1 MPKWI
6 DLNEVDDD
14 LLLGNLNTGGK
25 SIIQEQLAE
34 KVSTYYQ
41 PASEDGGYQPKKLS
55 LDLDEDITPKKFQ
68 SAMEDEEEGS
78 TFQSRKFDVSWD
90 EDDFPMKKWG
100 STGGASTYQAS
111 EQDFLDV
118 MAPAK
123 KSMTIF
129 FLIDVSKSMK
139 GTKIGSLNST
149 MEELLPSLVGV
160 GEASTD
166 VKIAVMKFSTQ
177 VEWVTPQPVK
187 IEDYQSWN
195 RLEPEGLTFMGDA
208 FMELSKKLSRNSFLN
223 SPSLSYAPVIFLLSD
238 GTPNDNWQKGLKT
251 LKENKWFQY
260 GLKIALGIG
269 SEVDMDVLRAFTGN
283 DELAVQAKTA
293 DQLREL
299 VKMLAVTSSQIGSR
313 SLALVD
319 HNPQG
324 YGNNANYNRGG
335 NTSFGRANTGFQG
348 TAFGANTGASF
359 AGNQGSYGD
368 EGMAEPSMSQAKQ
381 QLLVQEIREG
391 TRDILGEAVDLD
403 SVNFDEG
410 W

>member
-6 DLNEVDDD
+6 DLNEIDDD
-14 LLLGNLNTGGK
+14 LLIGNINLGGK

-41 PASEDGGYQPKKLS
+41 PAEEDSGYQPKKFRAS
-55 LDLDEDITPKKFQ
+55 YDEEEEETYTPKKFTFAPDSYGKDELAFRQ
-68 SAMEDEEEGS
+68 SGS
-78 TFQSRKFDVSWD
+78 DLT
-90 EDDFPMKKWG
+90 G
-100 STGGASTYQAS
+100 SGQDAATVKRPDLDTAYPGYGASAYKASASAYQPS
-111 EQDFLDV
+111 EMDFLDA
-118 MAPAK
+118 MEPAK

-149 MEELLPSLVGV
+149 MEELLPSLIGV
-160 GEASTD
+160 GEATTE
-166 VKIAVMKFSTQ
+166 VKIAVMKFSTK
-177 VEWVTPQPVK
+177 VEWMTPQPVR
-187 IEDYQSWN
+187 IEEYQSWT

-208 FMELSKKLSRNSFLN
+208 FLELSRKLSRNSFLN
-223 SPSLSYAPVIFLLSD
+223 SPSLSFAPVIFLLSD
-238 GTPNDNWQKGLKT
+238 GTPNDNWQKGLAT
-251 LKENKWFQY
+251 LQENKWFQY

-319 HNPQG
+319 DSPAGAGRNSFRAG
-324 YGNNANYNRGG
+324 YGQSRMANLHAGG
-335 NTSFGRANTGFQG
+335 STVS
-348 TAFGANTGASF
+348 ASE
-359 AGNQGSYGD
+359 A
-368 EGMAEPSMSQAKQ
+368 AASQAKQ

-403 SVNFDEG
+403 AVNFDEG

>member
-6 DLNEVDDD
+6 DLNKMDDEHFLD
-14 LLLGNLNTGGK
+14 RRNFAGR
-25 SIIQEQLAE
+25 SVIQEELAE
-34 KVSTYYQ
+34 KVSAYYNPSSDGANKVTVEAASGESGMIREEV
-41 PASEDGGYQPKKLS
+41 PAGESDARESRSTGFVPRKLS
-55 LDLDEDITPKKFQ
+55 IGDDDEILLRR
-68 SAMEDEEEGS
+68 SAPD
-78 TFQSRKFDVSWD
+78 
-90 EDDFPMKKWG
+90 
-100 STGGASTYQAS
+100 TYQAS
-111 EQDFLDV
+111 EEDFLDV
-118 MAPAK
+118 MEPAK

-149 MEELLPSLVGV
+149 MEELLPALIGV

-177 VEWVTPQPVK
+177 VAWVTPEPVK
-187 IEDYQSWN
+187 IEDYQYWN

-208 FMELSKKLSRNSFLN
+208 FLELSKKLSRNSFLN

-251 LKENKWFQY
+251 LQENKWFQY

-299 VKMLAVTSSQIGSR
+299 VKLLAVTSSQIGSR

-319 HNPQG
+319 DRPTAGTGETPQ
-324 YGNNANYNRGG
+324 A
-335 NTSFGRANTGFQG
+335 AV
-348 TAFGANTGASF
+348 
-359 AGNQGSYGD
+359 
-368 EGMAEPSMSQAKQ
+368 SQAKEKV
-381 QLLVQEIREG
+381 LVEEIRQG

-403 SVNFDEG
+403 TVDFDEG

>member
-14 LLLGNLNTGGK
+14 LLLGGNLGK
-25 SIIQEQLAE
+25 RSVIQEELAE

-41 PASEDGGYQPKKLS
+41 PA
-55 LDLDEDITPKKFQ
+55 T
-68 SAMEDEEEGS
+68 EE
-78 TFQSRKFDVSWD
+78 
-90 EDDFPMKKWG
+90 
-100 STGGASTYQAS
+100 
-111 EQDFLDV
+111 DFLDV
-118 MAPAK
+118 MEPAK
-123 KSMTIF
+123 KSMTVF

-149 MEELLPSLVGV
+149 MEELLPSLIGV

-177 VEWVTPQPVK
+177 VEWVTPSPVR
-187 IEDYQSWN
+187 IEEYQHWT

-208 FMELSKKLSRNSFLN
+208 FLELSRKLSRNSFLN
-223 SPSLSYAPVIFLLSD
+223 APSLSFAPVIFLLSD
-238 GTPNDNWQKGLKT
+238 GSPNDDWKKGLDT

-269 SEVDMDVLRAFTGN
+269 SEVNMDVLREFTGN
-283 DELAVQAKTA
+283 PELAVQAKTA

-299 VKMLAVTSSQIGSR
+299 VKLLAVTSSQIGSK

-319 HNPQG
+319 NSRPMMR
-324 YGNNANYNRGG
+324 ND
-335 NTSFGRANTGFQG
+335 
-348 TAFGANTGASF
+348 GAQVA
-359 AGNQGSYGD
+359 
-368 EGMAEPSMSQAKQ
+368 MAQAKQ
-381 QLLVQEIREG
+381 QILVEEIRQG
-391 TRDILGEAVDLD
+391 THDILGEAVDLD
-403 SVNFDEG
+403 AVNYDEG